1 MREQVHCDTC
11 NIDFTANFDRS
22 VELTFRPNASIRQT
36 KAQDYCVAGP
46 EVTPHVVAQ
55 QLLAP
60 GARRDLPLL
69 LESGRY
75 RLRTLAIPGGRFLV
89 ANGEGA
95 DEATLNAS
103 LSGWP
108 SDELAISPKPTL
120 HFVNETLDEQ
130 LFILERMAWT
140 DQAVTAAE
148 VTCRQVFR
156 DLFSSE
162 VLRPGMQASVGART
176 IVFTDLRDSTRLYRD
191 IGDAP
196 AFGRVLDH
204 FTILRKAVTAEDGAV
219 VKTIGDAIMAVF
231 PRPVPALRAL
241 LSAQDELAKP
251 ATGQAP
257 LFLKAGLHHGP
268 CIAVTLNDRLDYFGS
283 TVNLAARLER
293 YSSGEDVI
301 ISDSVLNDP
310 EVGLLLSQPGHNLEA
325 KPFEAHLKGFDDQQ
339 FPLWRVWRR
348 HVKEE

>member
-1 MREQVHCDTC
+1 MVEQVHCDTC

-22 VELTFRPNASIRQT
+22 VELTFRPNPSIRQT

-46 EVTPHVVAQ
+46 EVTPHVAAQ

-60 GARRDLPLL
+60 GARRDLALT
-69 LESGRY
+69 LEPGRY
-75 RLRTLAIPGGRFLV
+75 RLRALGIPGGRFL
-89 ANGEGA
+89 AAQADGA

-120 HFVNETLDEQ
+120 HFVNETPDEQ

-241 LSAQDELAKP
+241 LRAQDELAKP

-257 LFLKAGLHHGP
+257 LFLKSGIHHGP

-283 TVNLAARLER
+283 TVNLAARLAR

-301 ISDSVLNDP
+301 ISESVLNDP
-310 EVGLLLSQPGHNLEA
+310 EVALLLSQPGQDVEA
-325 KPFEAHLKGFDDQQ
+325 DRFEAHLKGFDDQQ
-339 FPLWRVWRR
+339 FPLWRVRR
-348 HVKEE
+348 RSVKED